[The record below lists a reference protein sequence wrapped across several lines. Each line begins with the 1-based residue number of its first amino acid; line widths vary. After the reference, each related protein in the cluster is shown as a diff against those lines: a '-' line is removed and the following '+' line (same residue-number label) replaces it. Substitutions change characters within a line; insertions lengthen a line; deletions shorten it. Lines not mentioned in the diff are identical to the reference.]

1 MILRSLFESPFSMIL
16 AFLPIPYLK
25 LASESLQYKYRWN
38 RSTKKGSSPVLGDG
52 YREGHWFGVHSPCL
66 GVPCLPG
73 FRLFD
78 FGYLHIHSAILR
90 VEPKLRHQLLYVFMR
105 VLPDLILYI
114 FRVLVFWLRFIT
126 GDKYRLFHLWHHV
139 NLKFQSVSDE
149 DGHAIHTVSNRILLL
164 VPWLNLQLTTLTLGL
179 TSSMSEATFTIFLPW
194 SLILFLTSML
204 LEVLPLP
211 GTCSN
216 LDVITDSPSLWSP
229 HQFSHQVLSGLLS
242 EWPHCH
248 IATEALDPTA
258 SQTKCF

>member
-25 LASESLQYKYRWN
+25 LAAESLQYKYRWN

-90 VEPKLRHQLLYVFMR
+90 VEPKLKHQLLYVFMR

-126 GDKYRLFHLWHHV
+126 GGQVQTFPFV
-139 NLKFQSVSDE
+139 ASCQLKVPKCFRRGCSCYTHCFQPHPSTCALTKSSTY
-149 DGHAIHTVSNRILLL
+149 H
-164 VPWLNLQLTTLTLGL
+164 LNLGAHLQHVWSHIHHLPSMESDSLPDFHVAGSAAIPRDMLKPWRHHGL
-179 TSSMSEATFTIFLPW
+179 TFP
-194 SLILFLTSML
+194 LISTS
-204 LEVLPLP
+204 V
-211 GTCSN
+211 
-216 LDVITDSPSLWSP
+216 
-229 HQFSHQVLSGLLS
+229 
-242 EWPHCH
+242 
-248 IATEALDPTA
+248 
-258 SQTKCF
+258 